1 MNNRIYRHILLP
13 AGAPLLFLV
22 VATTPVDVLGCLTR
36 GLLAVAIAF
45 LSILAGV
52 GAAIV
57 GARGKIQG
65 NPDANWWATS
75 ALVLAIPAVLLI
87 LFA

>member
-13 AGAPLLFLV
+13 AFAPLLFLV
-22 VATTPVDVLGCLTR
+22 VGTTPVDVLGCVTR

-45 LSILAGV
+45 LSSLAGLVSAFV
-52 GAAIV
+52 GV
-57 GARGKIQG
+57 RGRRRG

-75 ALVLAIPAVLLI
+75 ALILAMPAVLLI
-87 LFA
+87 ILA

>member
-1 MNNRIYRHILLP
+1 MNNQLYRHVLLP
-13 AGAPLLFLV
+13 AFAPVLFLV

-45 LSILAGV
+45 LSILAGL
-52 GAAIV
+52 GSAIAGV
-57 GARGKIQG
+57 RGKMRG
-65 NPDANWWATS
+65 DPDANWWATS

-87 LFA
+87 LLA

>member
-13 AGAPLLFLV
+13 AFAPLLFLV
-22 VATTPVDVLGCLTR
+22 VATTPVDVLGCATR

-45 LSILAGV
+45 LSVLAGLVSAFV
-52 GAAIV
+52 GT
-57 GARGKIQG
+57 RGRMRG

-75 ALVLAIPAVLLI
+75 ALVLAMPAVLLL

>member
-13 AGAPLLFLV
+13 ALAPLLFLV
-22 VATTPVDVLGCLTR
+22 VATTPVDVLGCVTR

-45 LSILAGV
+45 LSVLAGL
-52 GAAIV
+52 ASAFV
-57 GARGKIQG
+57 GARGRKQG

-75 ALVLAIPAVLLI
+75 ALILAIPAVLLI
-87 LFA
+87 ILA

>member
-1 MNNRIYRHILLP
+1 MNNQICRHILLP
-13 AGAPLLFLV
+13 AFAPVLFLV
-22 VATTPVDVLGCLTR
+22 VATTPVDALGCLTR

-45 LSILAGV
+45 LSVLAGMV
-52 GAAIV
+52 SAFV
-57 GARGKIQG
+57 GARGRRRG

>member
-1 MNNRIYRHILLP
+1 MNNQLFRHVLLP
-13 AGAPLLFLV
+13 AFAPVLFLV

-36 GLLAVAIAF
+36 GLLAVAIAL
-45 LSILAGV
+45 LSVLAGL

-57 GARGKIQG
+57 GARGRMKG
-65 NPDANWWATS
+65 SPDANWWAAS
-75 ALVLAIPAVLLI
+75 AVILAVPAVLLL